1 MNKKGIALVVVLII
15 LGIIMSLVTILYYSL
30 NTDLRLNL
38 NFKNYMQDFYL
49 ADSSAKIQDVKVISL
64 SVSNISEPNVLEEG
78 QATFP
83 GTNKIYNYEI
93 KYEFYKESIMPGTSL
108 NMFNNYFYSV
118 KTYSNKIGI
127 KELVSKIGPKI
138 H

>member
-93 KYEFYKESIMPGTSL
+93 K
-108 NMFNNYFYSV
+108 
-118 KTYSNKIGI
+118 
-127 KELVSKIGPKI
+127 
-138 H
+138 